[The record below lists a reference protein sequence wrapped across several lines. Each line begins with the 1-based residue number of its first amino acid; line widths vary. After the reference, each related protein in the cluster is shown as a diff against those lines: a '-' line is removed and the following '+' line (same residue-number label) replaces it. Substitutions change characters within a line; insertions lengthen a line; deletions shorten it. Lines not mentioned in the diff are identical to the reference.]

1 MDDFKTKEESEEPK
15 DFQAKIGTKAEAEW
29 TTMLKIQEK
38 NILVGQVNIDIAKE
52 VLKLCEKKIKEE
64 TEKH

>member
-1 MDDFKTKEESEEPK
+1 MDDFKTQEEKIENK
-15 DFQAKIGTKAEAEW
+15 NLGVKIGTKAEAEW